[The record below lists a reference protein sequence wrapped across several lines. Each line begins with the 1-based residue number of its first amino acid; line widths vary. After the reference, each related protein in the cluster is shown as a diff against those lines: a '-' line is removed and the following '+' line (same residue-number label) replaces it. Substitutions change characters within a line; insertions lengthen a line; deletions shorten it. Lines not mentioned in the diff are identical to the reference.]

1 MTAGRSILLM
11 ARSNLARRKGQ
22 GVLVGAIVG
31 LSALLFFTGV
41 GVMREVETPVA
52 TMLERQRASQFTLI
66 FDARIHDP
74 DSVRAWWGSRAE
86 VAAVSEPMAVIE
98 LRESA
103 FFRGKQLSRF
113 LYVAE
118 RPLAAADQ
126 DVIRIVDGPAVPS
139 PAPGEV
145 WLPTSLA
152 AEAGIR
158 AGDTLEIPGAEG
170 LVPLRVG
177 GVVVD
182 PQFSAPFHNPTRIWV
197 AAGELPAHFQ
207 SARLDRVMVGV
218 RLRTDQGAPALWDAF
233 VAAQGGVYSG
243 AVFDRRTV
251 LDGYTAPY
259 ALMAA
264 MIVAFSALGFLVALF
279 AIQGTVTSA
288 ILADFKTIG
297 ILRAQGFRPR
307 DVRRVYEV
315 QYLLLAA
322 VALPLGVGLGV
333 VVVRQ
338 TIGLLTKPIATPVG
352 TGSLFLQGA
361 VILALF
367 LVLIYAFVT
376 RVSRAAGRIR
386 PADAIRYGAAAR
398 EGVPTTGISLH
409 RLARLSVPLI
419 MAVKNLALQKR
430 RAAFLVVSVL
440 FATLAAVLAINLDY
454 SFGRMTKNL
463 ARFGFDA
470 ADVRVSRVGRR
481 FSMRHEALM
490 TALTG
495 REGVKAVATW
505 DGVDGTFRLDS
516 TGATKIVAGTVV
528 DGDMEG
534 LQYRNLRGRNPS
546 GAREISLAVRSAEE
560 LGLDVGGRVDVHLL
574 GATIAYEVVGVYQ
587 SINNTGH
594 GFRVRLEGV
603 RLASPLWAPSEY
615 AVALEPGVDSDR
627 FIAELEAEYGEA
639 VDAKPGDFFIRDQ
652 LASIMTGLR
661 MTNGFLAVVFL
672 LAASVFIFNTTLLTI
687 AENRRIFGILKTAGM
702 TPAQLRSSVV
712 AGVGVQA
719 ALGTL
724 AGLLVWFLAA
734 PLMLSGLFQ
743 QVGLVSFPLENSVVG
758 MAVAL
763 PLIFG
768 FCLVSAWA
776 PSRRVLEVNAR
787 HLIVE

>member
-1 MTAGRSILLM
+1 MTAARSILLM

-22 GVLVGAIVG
+22 GFLVGAIVG

-41 GVMREVETPVA
+41 GVIRELETPVH
-52 TMLERQRASQFTLI
+52 TMLDRQRASQFTLL

-74 DSVRAWWGSRAE
+74 DSVRAWWTARPE
-86 VAAVSEPMAVIE
+86 VTTVTEPMAVIE

-113 LYVAE
+113 LFVAE
-118 RPLAAADQ
+118 RPLVSGEQ
-126 DVIRIVDGPAVPS
+126 DLIRIVDGPPAET
-139 PAPGEV
+139 PAPGQV

-152 AEAGIR
+152 EETGIR
-158 AGDTLEIPGAEG
+158 PGDTLEIPGAAG
-170 LVPLRVG
+170 LVPMIVSAI
-177 GVVVD
+177 VVD

-197 AAGELPAHFQ
+197 SAGELPSHFQ
-207 SARLDRVMVGV
+207 SVRLDRVMVGV
-218 RLRTDQGAPALWDAF
+218 RLGADEGAETLWDAF

-243 AVFDRRTV
+243 SVFDRQAV
-251 LDGYTAPY
+251 IAGYTAPY

-288 ILADFKTIG
+288 ILADFKIIG

-322 VALPLGVGLGV
+322 VALPIGVGLGV

-338 TIGLLTKPIATPVG
+338 TIALLTKPIATPVG
-352 TGSLFLQGA
+352 TGSLFLQAGL
-361 VILALF
+361 ILLLF
-367 LVLIYAFVT
+367 LLLIYGFVT
-376 RVSRAAGRIR
+376 AVSRAAGRVR
-386 PADAIRYGAAAR
+386 PADAIRYGAEAR
-398 EGVPTTGISLH
+398 EGAPASSIPVR
-409 RLARLSVPLI
+409 RLARLSVPMI
-419 MAVKNLALQKR
+419 MAIKNLALQKR

-495 REGVKAVATW
+495 REGVRAVATW
-505 DGVDGTFRLDS
+505 DGVDGTFRFDS
-516 TGATKIVAGTVV
+516 TGSTKIVAGTVI

-546 GAREISLAVRSAEE
+546 GPREISLAIRSAEE
-560 LGLDVGGRVDVHLL
+560 LGRDVGDRVDVHLL
-574 GATIAYEVVGVYQ
+574 GATISYEVVGVYQ

-603 RLASPLWAPSEY
+603 RLASPLWAPAEY
-615 AVALEPGVDSDR
+615 AVALEPGVDPAQ
-627 FIAELEAEYGEA
+627 FIAALEAEYGEA

-652 LASIMTGLR
+652 LATIMAGLR

-702 TPAQLRSSVV
+702 TPAQLRTSVV

-719 ALGTL
+719 AIGTV
-724 AGLLVWFLAA
+724 AGIAVWFLAA
-734 PLMLSGLFQ
+734 PVLLSGLFE
-743 QVGLVSFPLENSVVG
+743 QVGLVSFPLEHSVVG

-768 FCLVSAWA
+768 FCLASAWA